1 VKIPAEP
8 WSIVLAGGDGT
19 RLRCLTTNARGVSV
33 PKQYCSLQGGVSLLR
48 LAFERAARVSLR
60 QKITVVV
67 AEQHHDW
74 WKPECED
81 LPATNTVPQ
90 AINRGTAPG
99 VLLPLL
105 SVLSRDPD
113 PLLVVYP
120 SDHFIADEDAL
131 EDAVRHGLAQV
142 ARNPE
147 KVVLLGMTPDE
158 ADSAFGWIVP
168 GDAANGEASPVERFV
183 EKPPSRLA
191 MRLLKRGGLWNSF
204 ILLARGRTLLELY
217 RLRLPELLTGMEDA
231 LELDRLSGGGSRHMN
246 LFYKGLDA
254 TDFSRNLLQGAESRL
269 SVVPVRP
276 CGWSDLGTPERVAR
290 CVERLDEP
298 AATNSV
304 VPLPVLA
311 PLSLAGRA

>member
-1 VKIPAEP
+1 LNTPPRP
-8 WSIVLAGGDGT
+8 WSIVLAGGDGK
-19 RLRCLTTNARGVSV
+19 RLRCLTTDAHGVSV

-48 LAFERAARVSLR
+48 LAFERAARVSLWHR
-60 QKITVVV
+60 ITAVV

-90 AINRGTAPG
+90 PINRGTAPG

-105 SVLSRDPD
+105 AVLSRDPD

-120 SDHFIADEDAL
+120 SDHFVADEDAL

-142 ARNPE
+142 ARDPE
-147 KVVLLGMTPDE
+147 KVVLLGMTPDDV
-158 ADSAFGWIVP
+158 DSAFGWIVP
-168 GDAANGEASPVERFV
+168 GDAADGAPNPVERFV
-183 EKPPSRLA
+183 EKPPASLA
-191 MRLLKRGGLWNSF
+191 MRLLERGGLWNSF
-204 ILLARGRTLLELY
+204 ILVARGRTLLDLY
-217 RLRLPELLTGMEDA
+217 RQRIPGLLTGMKDA

-246 LFYKGLDA
+246 LLYEGLDA

-290 CVERLDEP
+290 CVEQLDGP
-298 AATNSV
+298 AAASHV
-304 VPLPVLA
+304 VPLPVEA